1 MSAET
6 NIAALDDGGLSTSAE
21 VRTALTSVLDAI
33 PESVQYLR
41 RRLSD
46 ETPHALDDFFDSD
59 TSPNYTQTTPAGTA
73 TPTIG
78 REVLSW
84 VFEDQVA
91 GDMVGYTKA
100 FGAISPPITIETALR
115 LFGSNASKQVGLGF
129 SNGTDLSSSYLATL
143 VNASATSGQFTAY
156 SGTFETA
163 ATDHGPYQ
171 TAPYTNA
178 LGLIYLRCIWKTTNT
193 FKMQMSI
200 DGVTWTDFGE
210 GDMTFA
216 MTPTRIGLVVSS
228 YGNTTPSLVA
238 FEYFRVDETD
248 RSA

>member
-1 MSAET
+1 MTVEAD
-6 NIAALDDGGLSTSAE
+6 IAAVADAGDNTPSD

-59 TSPNYTQTTPAGTA
+59 TLADYTQTTPAGTA

-91 GDMVGYTKA
+91 GDMVGLTKA
-100 FGAISPPITIETALR
+100 FGAISPPITIETAVR
-115 LFGSNASKQVGLGF
+115 LFGSNAAKQVGLCF
-129 SNGTDLSSSYLATL
+129 SNGTALSSSYLATL
-143 VNASATSGQFTAY
+143 VNASASSGQFTAY
-156 SGTFETA
+156 SGTFETV

-178 LGLIYLRCIWKTTNT
+178 LGVLFLRCIWKTTNT

-200 DGVTWTDFGE
+200 DTVTWTDFGE

-228 YGNTTPSLVA
+228 YGSTIPSLA
-238 FEYFRVDETD
+238 TFEYFRVDEAD